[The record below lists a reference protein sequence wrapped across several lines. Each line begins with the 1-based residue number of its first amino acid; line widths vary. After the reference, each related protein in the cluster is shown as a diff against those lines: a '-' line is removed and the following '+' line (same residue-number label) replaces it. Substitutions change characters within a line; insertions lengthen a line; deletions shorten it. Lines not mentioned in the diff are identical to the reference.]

1 MFKANIRLTKNS
13 FLILSILY
21 LGISLWQYL
30 FLTNLVSHFKQL
42 EMIYSIFYVSLAFSM
57 FLNKLLEDKNQLRI
71 IFIWSIVSAIAT
83 IFLIFTTN
91 LISVYFIV
99 CVLGGLYSI
108 SLFAFFSYFC
118 DLTTMGER
126 GRVGGVIVFIP
137 LVLLPVI
144 TMFLSLLG
152 FQGGMILCSIL
163 SLSVLTVLMLNP
175 KLLPKK
181 EDSELETYARKTVF
195 HYLVPWVVFSV
206 INGMLAPIITQS
218 IYQRFPESFLLL
230 ILLQNIV
237 APFGALIGGILA
249 DLIGRRLT
257 LMLGLT
263 LYGISTAFSALSNIT
278 GIVLFSSSLS
288 GIAWGIFLV
297 LYFLV
302 VWGDLSNRRSRFS
315 YYMSGFPFFISTGL
329 SYFLTNIVFGIS
341 VENIILFS
349 VFLILLSNLPLIFA
363 NELLPAGILQET
375 SLRRFISRVKEI
387 QEKN

>member
-1 MFKANIRLTKNS
+1 
-13 FLILSILY
+13 
-21 LGISLWQYL
+21 
-30 FLTNLVSHFKQL
+30 
-42 EMIYSIFYVSLAFSM
+42 
-57 FLNKLLEDKNQLRI
+57 
-71 IFIWSIVSAIAT
+71 
-83 IFLIFTTN
+83 
-91 LISVYFIV
+91 
-99 CVLGGLYSI
+99 
-108 SLFAFFSYFC
+108 
-118 DLTTMGER
+118 MGER
-126 GRVGGVIVFIP
+126 GRVGGAIVFIP
-137 LVLLPVI
+137 LVLLPFI
-144 TMFLSLLG
+144 TMFLSLLD

-195 HYLVPWVVFSV
+195 HYLAPWVLFSV
-206 INGMLAPIITQS
+206 INGIFAPVITQS
-218 IYQRFPESFLLL
+218 TYQRFPEMFLLL

-237 APFGALIGGILA
+237 APFGALMGGIFA

-263 LYGISTAFSALSNIT
+263 LYGISTAFSALSNIA
-278 GIVLFSSSLS
+278 GIVLFSSTLS
-288 GIAWGIFLV
+288 GIAWGFFLV

-329 SYFLTNIVFGIS
+329 SYFLTNTVFGIS
-341 VENIILFS
+341 VENIIFFN
-349 VFLILLSNLPLIFA
+349 VFLILLSNVPLIFA
-363 NELLPAGILQET
+363 QELLPAAILQET